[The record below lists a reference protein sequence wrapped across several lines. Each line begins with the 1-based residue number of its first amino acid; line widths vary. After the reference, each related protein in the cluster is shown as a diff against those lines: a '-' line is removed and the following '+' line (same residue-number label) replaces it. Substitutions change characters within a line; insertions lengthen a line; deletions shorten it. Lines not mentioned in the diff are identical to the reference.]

1 MCRLEYAA
9 SGNDKQS
16 ISGGTGRTFLGYPVV
31 ISQKYPSS
39 DTASVVYCT
48 FGDHTAAGTFGNRRS
63 TTIAFSEHFK
73 FQTDELAVRATT
85 RWDAVWHDLGSSTT
99 AGPVVGLMSSAS

>member
-1 MCRLEYAA
+1 M
-9 SGNDKQS
+9 
-16 ISGGTGRTFLGYPVV
+16 
-31 ISQKYPSS
+31 S

-48 FGDHTAAGTFGNRRS
+48 FGDHSLAGTFGNRRS

-73 FQTDELAVRATT
+73 FQTDEIAVRSTT
-85 RWDAVWHDLGSSTT
+85 RWDAVWHDLGTSTT